1 MNSVK
6 KIFNTLPQLLEQVN
20 TWKSELQKIVFT
32 NGCFDILHLGHV
44 DYLEKT
50 AQFGTKLIVALNTDT
65 SVKRLK
71 GETRPINSEYARMRV
86 IAALGFVDAVILFDE
101 PTPLAL
107 IQAIKPDILAKGA
120 DYSIDKV
127 VGADF
132 VMSYG
137 GKVELIPFVEGYST
151 TQTIQK
157 IYQL

>member
-1 MNSVK
+1 MTSAE
-6 KIFNTLPQLLEQVN
+6 KINTLPQLLERVAR
-20 TWKSELQKIVFT
+20 WKDEAQKIVFT

-50 AQFGTKLIVALNTDT
+50 AQFGTKLIVALNTDA

-71 GETRPINSEYARMRV
+71 GESRPINSEYARMRV
-86 IAALGFVDAVILFDE
+86 MAALGFVDAVILFDE

-107 IQAIKPDILAKGA
+107 IQAIQPDILTKGA
-120 DYSIDKV
+120 DYRIENV

-137 GKVELIPFVEGYST
+137 GKVELIPFVDGYST
-151 TQTIQK
+151 TQIIQK